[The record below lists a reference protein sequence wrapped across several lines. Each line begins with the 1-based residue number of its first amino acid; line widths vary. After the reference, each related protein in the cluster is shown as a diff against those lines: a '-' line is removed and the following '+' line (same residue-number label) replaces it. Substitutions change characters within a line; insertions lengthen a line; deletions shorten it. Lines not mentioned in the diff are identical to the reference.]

1 MKKTMIWTMCIVLCA
16 SCALLFG
23 GIRIQDDPYE
33 LGQDI
38 ASQVRASQN
47 AIQVQSVDTHK
58 VLEYVRRA
66 DTHASAFA
74 RNMQTKKVE
83 PVNVFFKSSP
93 ESGDFDFDQFVSLF
107 EKRFNVSGTESK
119 MINFIYRPVM
129 QGFVSKEAL
138 AANQSY
144 SVVLIKKGSSCV
156 LTVSTLEL
164 ATANRHQVMSITK
177 SNANHDNIV
186 VLAKLQ
192 KILSS

>member
-1 MKKTMIWTMCIVLCA
+1 MKKTVIWTICVVLCA

-38 ASQVRASQN
+38 ASQVRASQS
-47 AIQVQSVDTHK
+47 AIQSQSVDTHK
-58 VLEYVRRA
+58 VLESVRRA
-66 DTHASAFA
+66 DSNAFELVH
-74 RNMQTKKVE
+74 NEQPKKVE

-93 ESGDFDFDQFVSLF
+93 ESGDFDFDQFVSIF

-138 AANQSY
+138 IANQSY
-144 SVVLIKKGSSCV
+144 SAVLRKKGGQYV
-156 LTVSTLEL
+156 LTISTLEL
-164 ATANRHQVMSITK
+164 ATAARHQLMQVTK
-177 SNANHDNIV
+177 NDVRTKDAV
-186 VLAKLQ
+186 VLSKLQ
-192 KILSS
+192 KMLSS